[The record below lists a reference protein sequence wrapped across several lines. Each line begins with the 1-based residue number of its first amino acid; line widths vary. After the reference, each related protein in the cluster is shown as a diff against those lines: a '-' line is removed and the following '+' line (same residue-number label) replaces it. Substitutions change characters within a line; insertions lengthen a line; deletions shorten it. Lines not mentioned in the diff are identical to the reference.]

1 MATPVS
7 EERVLYL
14 LDPIGASRRSFA
26 LRAGD
31 ALLRGLGGLLGVK
44 DAAFELPWT
53 PRFCISTAGLSSR
66 WASSTCGSDR
76 S

>member
-1 MATPVS
+1 MAAPVS

-31 ALLRGLGGLLGVK
+31 ALLRALGRLL
-44 DAAFELPWT
+44 A
-53 PRFCISTAGLSSR
+53 
-66 WASSTCGSDR
+66 
-76 S
+76 